1 MDQDLND
8 DMNKLVRY
16 SVICVDRENE
26 TVLQSTRDT
35 LVKDRMDG
43 GGFTAWKI
51 AEFHD
56 RLRNGE
62 VDLPDEWKKDP
73 PDGLE
78 TTPKG
83 KLANL
88 PGEVA
93 KYLRVPFHVIDR
105 YPRERF
111 KYEEKQI
118 QVLKEIKTAMAK
130 PDIPVDKLGPDEEMH
145 IQKK

>member
-16 SVICVDRENE
+16 SIICVDRENE

-35 LVKDRMDG
+35 LVKDRMDA

-56 RLRNGE
+56 RLKSGE
-62 VDLPDEWKKDP
+62 VDVPDEWRKDP
-73 PDGLE
+73 PHGLKK
-78 TTPKG
+78 TPGG
-83 KLANL
+83 KLDSL

-93 KYLRVPFHVIDR
+93 KYLRVPFHIVDR

-118 QVLKEIKTAMAK
+118 QVLKEIKTEIGK
-130 PDIPVDKLGPDEEMH
+130 GHIPLERLGPDEEMH
-145 IQKK
+145 IQRR